1 MTNEPQKR
9 RELKVNEKFQQAL
22 AKCSVQQ
29 LGFPHY
35 LEIKSV
41 PEVSEEDSIQIRV
54 DLNSQKEI
62 QIGSKSGSAVK
73 RKY

>member
-1 MTNEPQKR
+1 MANEPQKR
-9 RELKVNEKFQQAL
+9 RELKGNEKFQQAL

-41 PEVSEEDSIQIRV
+41 PEVSEEDSI
-54 DLNSQKEI
+54 
-62 QIGSKSGSAVK
+62 
-73 RKY
+73 